1 MLKTGMLLGALC
13 LGASPVCA
21 AELIHA
27 GKMTEAQLQE
37 EVKAAPD
44 DAVIEVH
51 GQSKTK
57 AEWRNA
63 WLANNKPPDPE
74 KAKQIAADHKAKFDA
89 AAKALNDQQE
99 SAIARENAAVEAEL
113 EKLKSR

>member
-1 MLKTGMLLGALC
+1 MRKTGMLLGALC

-21 AELIHA
+21 TESIHA

-37 EVKAAPD
+37 AVKAAPD

-57 AEWRNA
+57 AEWRNE
-63 WLANNKPPDPE
+63 WLANNKPPDQ
-74 KAKQIAADHKAKFDA
+74 AKSKQLADDQKVKFDA
-89 AAKALNDQQE
+89 AAKALSDQQE
-99 SAIARENAAVEAEL
+99 SAIAKENAAVEAEF
-113 EKLKSR
+113 ETLKAR

>member
-1 MLKTGMLLGALC
+1 MRRTGMLLGALC
-13 LGASPVCA
+13 LGASPLCA

-37 EVKAAPD
+37 AVKAAPD

-57 AEWRNA
+57 AEWRNE
-63 WLANNKPPDPE
+63 WLTNNKPPDPA
-74 KAKQIAADHKAKFDA
+74 KAKQTADEHKAKFEA
-89 AAKALNDQQE
+89 AAKALGDQQE
-99 SAIARENAAVEAEL
+99 SAIAKENAAVEAEF
-113 EKLKSR
+113 EKLKAR